1 MQCSLSKKN
10 LPFWSVEKKF
20 LPIRNLPTS
29 PSKVKHGQIVRPSKM
44 PVEKNCITTKKGT
57 GSTKELGASMDRAKV
72 SITGLRELTH
82 PCPCCS
88 ALQHARGREGYQNDT
103 FFFHSPVRTT
113 FLMFLRT
120 VNASKRLFSKTTPL
134 LLDSDMSCKLCGTK
148 MACSISSTAF
158 TN

>member
-1 MQCSLSKKN
+1 MS
-10 LPFWSVEKKF
+10 
-20 LPIRNLPTS
+20 IRNLPIS
-29 PSKVKHGQIVRPSKM
+29 PSTVKLFAPQRRRWRKTALL
-44 PVEKNCITTKKGT
+44 CIKKTTKKGT
-57 GSTKELGASMDRAKV
+57 GSSKELGASMDRAKV
-72 SITGLRELTH
+72 NITGLRELTH
-82 PCPCCS
+82 PCPYCS